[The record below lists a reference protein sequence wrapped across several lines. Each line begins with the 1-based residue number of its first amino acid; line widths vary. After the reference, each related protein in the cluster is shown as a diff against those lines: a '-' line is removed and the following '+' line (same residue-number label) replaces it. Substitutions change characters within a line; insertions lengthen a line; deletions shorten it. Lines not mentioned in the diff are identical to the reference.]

1 MSLFSLKQ
9 SGFFILAL
17 TIAAVI
23 LLGYSLPGE
32 NRLIYSLQ
40 DSGHFLIFTLL
51 TLAVLWR
58 YRKSQIWLVLLLMSL
73 VFLFGILIEAAQSLI
88 DRNPSL
94 YDVLM
99 DLLGVAAGGMVYA
112 GFIRRTLSSGLT
124 LVVVILLTL
133 VAFYKP
139 LYWLK
144 VYQVRAD
151 EFPRLMNPESFFAS
165 GLLEAKPEGE
175 IRHLTLPDN
184 GSIPLES
191 GINTCIYV
199 SLLSGRWPGI
209 TIQEPEPNWRG
220 YESLEVTIY
229 SDQQDDLPLTLRIN
243 DQKHNN
249 KYLDRYNRR
258 LLVNPGYN
266 RFSLPLRE
274 IEQAPKGRVMD
285 MGNISGLK
293 VFASKEHVGKGFCLL
308 SMELR

>member
-17 TIAAVI
+17 TIAAAI

-58 YRKSQIWLVLLLMSL
+58 YRKSQIRLVLLLMSL
-73 VFLFGILIEAAQSLI
+73 VFLFGILIEAVQSLI
-88 DRNPSL
+88 DRDPSL

-99 DLLGVAAGGMVYA
+99 DLLGVAAGGVLYA
-112 GFIRRTLSSGLT
+112 GFINRFLSSGLT
-124 LVVVILLTL
+124 LVAVIMLTL
-133 VAFYKP
+133 AAFSQP
-139 LYWLK
+139 LYCLMA
-144 VYQVRAD
+144 YQVRAI
-151 EFPRLMNPESFFAS
+151 EFPRLMNPESVFTNR
-165 GLLEAKPEGE
+165 LLGVNLGSE
-175 IRHLTLPDN
+175 IRRITPPDN
-184 GSIPLES
+184 WSLSPKLGVE
-191 GINTCIYV
+191 NCIYV

-209 TIQEPEPNWRG
+209 DMPEPEPDWGG
-220 YESLEVTIY
+220 YESLEVAIY
-229 SDQQDDLPLTLRIN
+229 SDQHDDLPLTLRIHDQNHN
-243 DQKHNN
+243 D
-249 KYLDRYNRR
+249 KYKDRYNRR
-258 LLVNPGYN
+258 LLVHPGYN